1 MLMIGRSGYRQ
12 ANSLYILIS
21 YQPHIN
27 KIYLHGKDLNEAE
40 YQLLNNRRGNSD
52 LKQFNDSEAFI
63 EHSNNIN
70 DIHKN
75 IEE

>member
-1 MLMIGRSGYRQ
+1 M
-12 ANSLYILIS
+12 
-21 YQPHIN
+21 
-27 KIYLHGKDLNEAE
+27 HGKDLNEAE
-40 YQLLNNRRGNSD
+40 YQLLINRRGNSD

-75 IEE
+75 IEEYSPNKKRKIF

>member
-1 MLMIGRSGYRQ
+1 M
-12 ANSLYILIS
+12 
-21 YQPHIN
+21 
-27 KIYLHGKDLNEAE
+27 HGKDPNEAE
-40 YQLLNNRRGNSD
+40 YQLLINRRGNSD

-63 EHSNNIN
+63 AHSNNIN